1 MMAAAKRPI
10 PCMKILS
17 RLRKKVNG
25 STDSTDRMQIISIPS
40 VSCVSIRLQSAF
52 LSAVRYIGISVT
64 VPMPSTGMCM
74 MTDFML
80 MHFLAAGTV
89 FITDLLSAGRGDGVR
104 GAGDSP
110 GTAVGIHLGMIPGT
124 APGMVTAGITII
136 IIGDLI
142 TVADGPDVRSTD
154 PV

>member
-1 MMAAAKRPI
+1 M
-10 PCMKILS
+10 S
-17 RLRKKVNG
+17 G
-25 STDSTDRMQIISIPS
+25 STVSRDLMPITSTPNE
-40 VSCVSIRLQSAF
+40 SCVSIRLPSEYR
-52 LSAVRYIGISVT
+52 SAVRYIGISVT